1 MRKGWI
7 WCRQVGRVSQTGT
20 RHWLG
25 RLGGLGAGA
34 CYRKCAEI
42 RSKRGHDV
50 SPDLR
55 VCAPCN
61 CGRSARQSGGGD
73 RGRGVDLADCGV
85 MDGTGRWGCGVGDGN
100 GLDGVGFWGVVG
112 GSTGFDRAGCWG
124 WSVLG
129 SGGVVV
135 LKAGAAGAVVGVVE
149 EVGFAAGL
157 ASGQLVGVEFS
168 REVSGCMEDLDDL
181 VLVGIHGGTDA
192 V

>member
-1 MRKGWI
+1 MRRATAAVRPVSLVVGIVVVGLI
-7 WCRQVGRVSQTGT
+7 WPVV
-20 RHWLG
+20 
-25 RLGGLGAGA
+25 
-34 CYRKCAEI
+34 
-42 RSKRGHDV
+42 
-50 SPDLR
+50 
-55 VCAPCN
+55 
-61 CGRSARQSGGGD
+61 
-73 RGRGVDLADCGV
+73 GV

-112 GSTGFDRAGCWG
+112 GSTGFDRAGCWD